1 MKKLVS
7 VIAGLLIGCGVVFLF
22 RVLPESYTSLV
33 GNVLFAIKKAVINE
47 PYSAPYLF
55 KVHLWFLWAEQT
67 LAMLLPI
74 GLLSAIAVVIKTW
87 TRESRLLVY
96 SVLLVSVMTFLYWTA
111 QVNNNVVHLLAELRA
126 IARVQCYVVATQ
138 AGLFFVFFGV
148 MDAIFRRY
156 QLRKRS

>member
-87 TRESRLLVY
+87 TKESRFLVY
-96 SVLLVSVMTFLYWTA
+96 SVLMVAVLTFSFWGVLASSLDPLLVKYRVLA
-111 QVNNNVVHLLAELRA
+111 QL
-126 IARVQCYVVATQ
+126 QCCLVATQ
-138 AGLFFVFFGV
+138 AGLFFVFFV
-148 MDAIFRRY
+148 IIDAIFRRY